1 MVEKAYIY
9 HHFRKIFKTPDY
21 NVVEPKNDEPL
32 IVEVKEAT
40 RIKGGQKVSV
50 WCVRFIPLTH
60 ST

>member
-1 MVEKAYIY
+1 MVKKAYIY

-50 WCVRFIPLTH
+50 
-60 ST
+60 